1 MSWCRESSVNKTMLA
16 IPPRILSQSMA
27 TWMLCNVFTTWSRA
41 FRAFCAILRMH
52 HSEPRRNGCSSVIG
66 YKHCTVRQQRAHHA
80 TPSISDPKYW
90 GRCDSWQHWQHTVA
104 QPDRRKRVETPSTQ
118 QTSTPRGGD
127 RENLNV
133 SEAVRVGVR

>member
-1 MSWCRESSVNKTMLA
+1 MGSN
-16 IPPRILSQSMA
+16 PPPSNQSTA
-27 TWMLCNVFTTWSRA
+27 AAPPDCL
-41 FRAFCAILRMH
+41 
-52 HSEPRRNGCSSVIG
+52 
-66 YKHCTVRQQRAHHA
+66 
-80 TPSISDPKYW
+80 
-90 GRCDSWQHWQHTVA
+90 HTVA